1 MLLIAVFIV
10 LDFILFYIFFESVLI
25 PLFIIIGIWGGS
37 QMRIR
42 AAYLLF
48 LYTLFGSL
56 FILVSILIIYNS
68 LGSTSFTIL
77 SISEITLSSQKLLFI
92 GFFIS
97 IAIKTPLYPFYT

>member
-1 MLLIAVFIV
+1 
-10 LDFILFYIFFESVLI
+10 
-25 PLFIIIGIWGGS
+25 
-37 QMRIR
+37 MRVR
-42 AAYLLF
+42 AAFLLF

-68 LGSTSFTIL
+68 LGTTNFTIISL
-77 SISEITLSSQKLLFI
+77 SDLTINAQKLLFI